1 MSPNAIGNAQALQT
15 SQLEELREKLRIKGE
30 VHEKTIAHLNKA
42 IEWTKVDHLEED
54 TELPPVIAESVM
66 ATRHAVRNL
75 SQAQLVLAEYTVN
88 EINSQMANLD
98 EAIAKSKSPIA
109 RTTLIR

>member
-15 SQLEELREKLRIKGE
+15 AQLEELREKLSIKGE
-30 VHEKTIAHLNKA
+30 VHEKTINYLRNSIALSSFEGPMTTAMERIAQA
-42 IEWTKVDHLEED
+42 IC
-54 TELPPVIAESVM
+54 
-66 ATRHAVRNL
+66 NL

-88 EINSQMANLD
+88 EINSQIANLD

-109 RTTLIR
+109 RATLTW